1 MIGSVAEEMEPRRDG
16 RWIRGESWEDCEEP
30 SAPFLL
36 LFSRY
41 CDLILFFP
49 LSSFTGVDS

>member
-41 CDLILFFP
+41 CDLILFLP